1 MKRRG
6 DRSLCRNRGRC
17 RIKRRGLAALDYFL
31 TLGIVL
37 PMATVALWAG
47 PRILNLVYEMTT
59 VLVSWPFP

>member
-1 MKRRG
+1 MQRG
-6 DRSLCRNRGRC
+6 TDRNRSRGR
-17 RIKRRGLAALDYFL
+17 RPGRRRGLATLDYFL

-37 PMATVALWAG
+37 PMATAALWAG